1 MNEKKLAKLIKKNV
15 AKVEQAAKTKK
26 GKFNDPTLAAT
37 RKPGEAADDDSS
49 VERTHFFKEM
59 KRREF

>member
-1 MNEKKLAKLIKKNV
+1 MKDNQLAKLIKKNA
-15 AKVEQAAKTKK
+15 AKVDQAAKQKK
-26 GKFNDPTLAAT
+26 GKFKDPTLAAT
-37 RKPGEAADDDSS
+37 RPPGEADDDDSS

>member
-15 AKVEQAAKTKK
+15 AKVEQSAKTKK

-37 RKPGEAADDDSS
+37 RTPGEAADDDSS